1 MSLGLGRRRLYFFGL
16 CGLFTM
22 LMILGFLGLVPK
34 RQNGGASMAAGSIM
48 LVWAM
53 CYQLSVGTVCY
64 SLVGE
69 MATRRLQIKTIVL
82 GRAAYNVIGIIC
94 SVLTPYMVN
103 PAAWNWGL
111 FTGFFWAAFCFLC
124 IIYTYFRI
132 PEPTGRTF
140 AELDLLFE
148 RKVSARQFAKTEV
161 DVFGEHVVGEE
172 VFQKYERKLSTAH
185 HEKEITDDVKSY

>member
-1 MSLGLGRRRLYFFGL
+1 
-16 CGLFTM
+16 
-22 LMILGFLGLVPK
+22 
-34 RQNGGASMAAGSIM
+34 MAAGSIM

-82 GRAAYNVIGIIC
+82 GRSAYNVIGIIC
-94 SVLTPYMVN
+94 SVLSPYMIN
-103 PAAWNWGL
+103 PTAWNWGL
-111 FTGFFWAAFCFLC
+111 FTGFFWAGFCFLC
-124 IIYTYFRI
+124 IIYTFFRI

-148 RKVSARQFAKTEV
+148 RGVSARKFAKTEV
-161 DVFGEHVVGEE
+161 DVFGEHVGGEE
-172 VFQKYERKLSTAH
+172 VMQQYERKMSTAAASH
-185 HEKEITDDVKSY
+185 DEKDNITHEVKMA